1 MFAYCNNNPI
11 LAIDPSGNIPILG
24 IAAIGVAVIGL
35 VNNLVN
41 LVYYEHMP
49 DGESDLTPDSYKDE
63 DVSRWDK
70 LDYTKEQTGED
81 DYTLNT
87 WRYYNEYTIHQYGW
101 YISGWAYEKDVP
113 VFSFLAEK
121 TVSAAVSAS
130 DWDNRWYVNVATAI
144 CGLLGF

>member
-11 LAIDPSGNIPILG
+11 LAIDPSGNIPIWG

-41 LVYYEHMP
+41 LVYYEHMS

-70 LDYTKEQTGED
+70 LDYTKKQTGED

-101 YISGWAYEKDVP
+101 YISG
-113 VFSFLAEK
+113 
-121 TVSAAVSAS
+121 
-130 DWDNRWYVNVATAI
+130 
-144 CGLLGF
+144 